1 MTDFKKMDIVYELV
15 LFMYHP
21 SGWDSKY
28 TRVYKI
34 PGPIL
39 LFLKFGLPGVYWLGF
54 RLRAC
59 RPKLGAVDAN
69 RTARNGHG
77 EQNDDFFY
85 CLGFGTVP

>member
-1 MTDFKKMDIVYELV
+1 MIFMTDFKKMDIVYELV

-69 RTARNGHG
+69 GPTPPRP
-77 EQNDDFFY
+77 
-85 CLGFGTVP
+85 LGDSLLDIFL

>member
-1 MTDFKKMDIVYELV
+1 MIFMTDFKKMDIVYELV

-39 LFLKFGLPGVYWLGF
+39 LFLKFGLPG
-54 RLRAC
+54 RL
-59 RPKLGAVDAN
+59 L
-69 RTARNGHG
+69 AR
-77 EQNDDFFY
+77 FPFTS
-85 CLGFGTVP
+85 L